1 MQSQEADLLA
11 FVADL
16 RYEDLPP
23 RIVDEAR
30 MRLLDQIGVILGGVA
45 EESAHLAIRYAE
57 ARGGAPEASLYG
69 SNARV
74 DAEPAAFANGVS
86 GHVLELDDGNRYA
99 MGHPGVVVV
108 PALLAYGEAT
118 HASGKDLIAALV
130 AGYEVFVRVGSAMNP
145 SHYDRGF
152 HTTGTVGTLAATAAV
167 ARLAGLDR
175 DTLASALGLA
185 GSQAGGLFE
194 FLHDGTM
201 SKQLHAG
208 VAASAAIRSVRLAQA
223 GFTGPTTVLQGA
235 NGFLRAYADEVD
247 ASRLNDGLGVRWAI
261 EDCYVKLHA
270 CCRHIHPVVDT
281 VQALMHE
288 HGLNADTLASVDVG
302 TYKFA
307 AKLDNR
313 NIDTDLDAKMSIP
326 YSIAVTLLEDRCG
339 LGQFRRELFHDPRVA
354 EIMERVEVRL
364 DAELDAM
371 VPDKRGCRI
380 TVATPDGTW
389 THEALLPRGEPEDP
403 VGPEEIEAKY
413 LDLASALLGPE
424 RARSYAQRIQSV
436 DALKDVAEL
445 NRNLSRG
452 ASPGTPAEA
461 AGASASDPVVA
472 S

>member
-1 MQSQEADLLA
+1 
-11 FVADL
+11 
-16 RYEDLPP
+16 
-23 RIVDEAR
+23 
-30 MRLLDQIGVILGGVA
+30 MRLLDQIGVILGGIA
-45 EESAHLAIRYAE
+45 EEPAQLAIRYAE
-57 ARGGAPEASLYG
+57 ARGGAAESFLYG
-69 SNARV
+69 SDQRV
-74 DAEPAAFANGVS
+74 DAESAAFANGVS

-108 PALLAYGEAT
+108 PALLAFGEAT

-175 DTLASALGLA
+175 DTLGSAMGLA

-194 FLHDGTM
+194 FLADGAM

-208 VAASAAIRSVRLAQA
+208 VAAASAIRSVRLAQA

-235 NGFLRAYADEVD
+235 NGFLRAYADDVD
-247 ASRLNDGLGVRWAI
+247 TTQLSDGLGERWAI
-261 EDCYVKLHA
+261 ENCYVKLHA
-270 CCRHIHPVVDT
+270 CCRHIHPVVDA
-281 VQALMHE
+281 VQALMQN
-288 HGLNADTLASVDVG
+288 HGLSAEALESVDVG

-313 NIDTDLDAKMSIP
+313 KIDTDLDAKMSIP

-354 EIMERVEVRL
+354 AIMERVEVHL
-364 DAELDAM
+364 DPELDAM
-371 VPDKRGCRI
+371 VPDHRGCRV
-380 TVATPDGTW
+380 TVKTSAGVQTF
-389 THEALLPRGEPEDP
+389 EALLPRGEPEDP
-403 VGPEEIEAKY
+403 VGPEEIHAKY
-413 LDLASALLGPE
+413 LDLASAALETE
-424 RARSYAQRIQSV
+424 RAQTFAERIRAV
-436 DALKDVAEL
+436 DALTDVADL
-445 NRNLSRG
+445 NAGLPRG
-452 ASPGTPAEA
+452 AFRGSVAGDPGAAAPA
-461 AGASASDPVVA
+461 VA

>member
-1 MQSQEADLLA
+1 MQTQEADLLA
-11 FVADL
+11 FVANVQ
-16 RYEDLPP
+16 YKDLPP

-30 MRLLDQIGVILGGVA
+30 MRLLDQIGVILGGIA
-45 EESAHLAIRYAE
+45 EEPAELAIRYAE
-57 ARGGAPEASLYG
+57 ARGGAPEAFLYG
-69 SNARV
+69 SNTLV
-74 DAEPAAFANGVS
+74 DAEFAAFANGVS

-118 HASGKDLIAALV
+118 HASGKDLVAALV
-130 AGYEVFVRVGSAMNP
+130 AGYEFFVRVGSAMNP
-145 SHYDRGF
+145 SHYNRGF

-167 ARLAGLDR
+167 ARLAGLDQG
-175 DTLASALGLA
+175 TLASALGLA

-194 FLHDGTM
+194 FLADGAM

-208 VAASAAIRSVRLAQA
+208 AAAAAAIRSVRLAQA

-247 ASRLNDGLGVRWAI
+247 PTELNRGLGESWAI
-261 EDCYVKLHA
+261 VDCYVKLHA
-270 CCRHIHPVVDT
+270 CCRHIHPVVDAI
-281 VQALMHE
+281 QALMQD
-288 HGLNADTLASVDVG
+288 HGLTADALASIDVG

-354 EIMERVEVRL
+354 QIMDRVEVHL
-364 DAELDAM
+364 DPELDAM
-371 VPDKRGCRI
+371 VPDKRGCRV
-380 TVATPDGTW
+380 TVKTSTGTR
-389 THEALLPRGEPEDP
+389 TFEALLPRGEPEDP
-403 VGPEEIEAKY
+403 VGPEEIRAKY
-413 LDLASALLGPE
+413 LDLSSSTLDLE
-424 RARSYAQRIQSV
+424 RARVFMDRIESV
-436 DALKDVAEL
+436 DALTDVAEL
-445 NRNLSRG
+445 NRSLSRRLTAG
-452 ASPGTPAEA
+452 GQTEKAGTDTV
-461 AGASASDPVVA
+461 DPVVA